1 MREALFYEEI
11 GEADDVQCHLCPHH
25 CIVKEG
31 DAGLCKVRKNEGGV
45 LYSLAY
51 GKISSLAN
59 DPIEK
64 KPLYHF
70 HPGTKILSVGSWGC
84 NFTCPWCQ
92 NWEIVTQK
100 PPLQKV
106 TPDRLIDIAIDREM
120 DGIAYTYNEPIV
132 SFEFVLDT
140 SRMSNADGIYNVMVT
155 NGYIEEAPLKLL
167 LQTIQAMNIDL
178 KGFSSSFYKKRCSG
192 ELKVV
197 KKNIETIYNE
207 GLHLEL
213 TTLVIPGE
221 NDTEKE
227 MEEET
232 KWIASLSPEIP
243 LHLSAYH
250 PAHRFQ
256 KPPTSDEKMMAL
268 YKIAKKNLD
277 YVYIGNTMV
286 DEGRNTYC
294 PNCSNLLIERSG
306 FSAKVVGITE
316 DKKCEK
322 CREDIKVKL

>member
-120 DGIAYTYNEPIV
+120 VVIAYTYNEPIV

-167 LQTIQAMNIDL
+167 LQTIQAMNIDV
-178 KGFSSSFYKKRCSG
+178 KGFNPKFYKKRTTG
-192 ELKVV
+192 DLETV
-197 KKNIETIYNE
+197 KKNIKTISDE

-221 NDTEKE
+221 N
-227 MEEET
+227 
-232 KWIASLSPEIP
+232 
-243 LHLSAYH
+243 
-250 PAHRFQ
+250 
-256 KPPTSDEKMMAL
+256 
-268 YKIAKKNLD
+268 
-277 YVYIGNTMV
+277 
-286 DEGRNTYC
+286 
-294 PNCSNLLIERSG
+294 
-306 FSAKVVGITE
+306 
-316 DKKCEK
+316 
-322 CREDIKVKL
+322 